1 MSINFNPFLS
11 KLSALAMAHRIFY
24 ILLFFM
30 TCFAGYQAVAQIT
43 PRSFSVTAY
52 ALDATTLASGNM
64 TISLFG
70 IAPPAMMGDPKNT
83 LARSE
88 LDDFIGASPVTCIP
102 IRKEE
107 DNITVAQCRNV
118 QEQDIALYLINKGV
132 VPTKRSDL
140 VGHPL
145 SQAYLDAERRA
156 RQSRFGIWG
165 DMPAPPT
172 EGEEKRS
179 SPFSTQHL
187 PLWVIAVIGI
197 VVPFIGFFTLGFILH
212 KNFKQLIHLQKYQLA
227 GVQKREKL
235 LKAREKYVIASALEG
250 EINANRAKL
259 DAFLVIYEEMLK
271 SLKDP
276 SKKPKYQRAGDI
288 IHEKPALAR
297 TVYDAHVD
305 KLDIL
310 GEQVKKDLAV
320 LYENIAAAPDYRT
333 LEPELP
339 IEKVRE
345 IVDRI
350 LRAAMKL
357 SDPMD
362 KALAALGVIVRD
374 KQGAISME

>member
-1 MSINFNPFLS
+1 M
-11 KLSALAMAHRIFY
+11 
-24 ILLFFM
+24 
-30 TCFAGYQAVAQIT
+30 AQIT

-52 ALDATTLASGNM
+52 ALDATTIASGQM

-70 IAPPAMMGDPKNT
+70 ITPPSPVGDAKNT
-83 LARSE
+83 QTRAE
-88 LDDFIGASPVTCIP
+88 IDDFIGASPVTCIP
-102 IRKEE
+102 IRTEE
-107 DNITVAQCRNV
+107 NNVTVAQCRNV
-118 QEQDIALYLINKGV
+118 QEQDIALYLINKGL
-132 VPTKRSDL
+132 VPTNRHDL
-140 VGHPL
+140 VSHPL
-145 SQAYLDAERRA
+145 SQAYMDAERRA

-165 DMPAPPT
+165 DIPPPST
-172 EGEEKRS
+172 ENDQTAS
-179 SPFSTQHL
+179 NPFDIEHL

-197 VVPFIGFFTLGFILH
+197 VVPLIGFFTIGFILH

-235 LKAREKYVIASALEG
+235 LRAREKYVIASALEG

-271 SLKDP
+271 SLRDP

-310 GEQVKKDLAV
+310 GDQVKRDLAI

-333 LEPELP
+333 LEPEMP

-345 IVDRI
+345 TVDKI

-362 KALAALGVIVRD
+362 KALATLGVIVRD